1 MINILKRMHSAY
13 LLKVWVKFS
22 ILIVFLNEKIFCL
35 FSKIITYISSG
46 LLVSNISD
54 ISVIRSDLLSLENLK
69 ARNSKRRKNSDNTS
83 GAKAQNGNGESRS
96 QLGMPKREQATKI
109 TIPHEGKSMPKRH
122 ATQVDKVEG

>member
-1 MINILKRMHSAY
+1 MKRSSVCFPRLFHIF
-13 LLKVWVKFS
+13 LLDF
-22 ILIVFLNEKIFCL
+22 
-35 FSKIITYISSG
+35 
-46 LLVSNISD
+46 LVSNISD

-96 QLGMPKREQATKI
+96 QLGMPKREQETKI